1 MSYADATKKFIALK
15 STTPQ
20 PLKIKYR
27 SELIAKLKENKIKE
41 AENVD
46 VVSPEQTYVIMHMIF
61 THLFMRISK
70 FTSVIFS
77 YRSSSWLSKINPFS
91 KSSKTE

>member
-1 MSYADATKKFIALK
+1 MDAVKKCIKLK
-15 STTPQ
+15 DTTPQ

-46 VVSPEQTYVIMHMIF
+46 VVSPEQTYVIMHTYTIYTF
-61 THLFMRISK
+61 IYAFQDL
-70 FTSVIFS
+70 
-77 YRSSSWLSKINPFS
+77 L
-91 KSSKTE
+91 